1 MCSAY
6 RFTLEKGSKKHYC
19 PTCNKK
25 RFVRYVDTSKGEY
38 LPLPYG
44 KCDRIINCGTNFNP
58 YADGYVKSII
68 KDEQGF
74 ESIYNNYCFKTQPM
88 NKQTFFIPDEVLKNT
103 LVGYEENTF
112 INNLI
117 LNMPYPFLKDDV
129 EKIISMYYLG
139 TITKGY
145 RKGAITFPFIDINNN
160 IRAIQVKQ
168 FDVNNHTVSTGFLHS
183 IIEKEHLKVNTDC
196 PEWLVNYLKNDTK
209 VSCLFG
215 EHLLHL
221 YPNNTIALV
230 EAPKSAIYGSL
241 YFGFPDNSKNL
252 LWLAVY
258 NLSSLNVAKCKA
270 LQGRKVVL
278 FPDLSK
284 ESKAFELWNY
294 KAEVLQNEIK
304 GATFK
309 VSDMLE
315 QIATEQDKEQGKDI
329 ADFLIPQDWRLFRK

>member
-1 MCSAY
+1 
-6 RFTLEKGSKKHYC
+6 
-19 PTCNKK
+19 
-25 RFVRYVDTSKGEY
+25 
-38 LPLPYG
+38 
-44 KCDRIINCGTNFNP
+44 
-58 YADGYVKSII
+58 
-68 KDEQGF
+68 
-74 ESIYNNYCFKTQPM
+74 M
-88 NKQTFFIPDEVLKNT
+88 NL
-103 LVGYEENTF
+103 
-112 INNLI
+112 
-117 LNMPYPFLKDDV
+117 PYPFLKDDV

-168 FDVNNHTVSTGFLHS
+168 FDENNHTVSTGFLHS
-183 IIEKEHLKVNTDC
+183 MIEKEHIQSNTNY
-196 PEWLVNYLKNDTK
+196 PEWLNNYLKNDTK

-215 EHLLHL
+215 EHLLNK
-221 YPNNTIALV
+221 YKYNTVALV
-230 EAPKSAIYGSL
+230 EAPKSAIYCNL
-241 YFGFPDNSKNL
+241 YFGFPDNCKNL

-284 ESKAFELWNY
+284 GSKAFDVWNY
-294 KAEVLQNEIK
+294 KAEILQNEIK

-315 QIATEQDKEQGKDI
+315 QIASEQDKAQGKDI
-329 ADFLIPQDWRLFRK
+329 ADFLIKQDWRLFRK

>member
-38 LPLPYG
+38 LPFPYG
-44 KCDRIINCGTNFNP
+44 KCDRIINCGASFNP
-58 YADGYVKSII
+58 YADGFVKSII
-68 KDEQGF
+68 KEEQGF
-74 ESIYNNYCFKTQPM
+74 ESNYKYFNFQPQPM

-103 LVGYEENTF
+103 LQGYEENKF
-112 INNLI
+112 INNLF
-117 LNMPYPFLKDDV
+117 LNVPYPFNKEDI

-145 RKGAITFPFIDINNN
+145 RKGAITFPFIDINNK

-168 FDVNNHTVSTGFLHS
+168 FDENNHTVSTGFLHS
-183 IIEKEHLKVNTDC
+183 MIEKQLLKENKNY
-196 PEWLVNYLKNDTK
+196 PEWLVNYLKNDSK
-209 VSCLFG
+209 VTCLFG
-215 EHLLHL
+215 EHLLRL
-221 YPNNTIALV
+221 YPNNTVALV
-230 EAPKSAIYGSL
+230 EAPKSAIYGNL
-241 YFGFPDNSKNL
+241 YFGFPDNNKNL
-252 LWLAVY
+252 IWLAVY

-284 ESKAFELWNY
+284 ESKAFELWKN

-329 ADFLIPQDWRLFRK
+329 ADFLIQHDWRLFRK